1 MKKSLALI
9 FVLTALIWAGF
20 QIAPQKFFYR
30 HNCPFCDRS
39 IVESQSVSRENG
51 TVALL
56 NYKPAIEGHVL
67 IIPERHVERFEDLT
81 ADELVQ
87 IHAMIAKVD
96 QAERKMCGSTGYF
109 LIQKNGIE
117 AGQSVPHVHFHYF
130 PMSTGSSKTWVAI
143 RIFIASWLKPLDSAE
158 LERQRLEFQRYGLAD

>member
-20 QIAPQKFFYR
+20 QISPQKFFYQQ
-30 HNCPFCDRS
+30 NCPFCNRS
-39 IVESQSVSRENG
+39 IVESQSIARENG
-51 TVALL
+51 AIALL
-56 NYKPAIEGHVL
+56 NYKPAIAGHVL

-96 QAERKMCGSTGYF
+96 QAERKMFGSTGYF

-130 PMSTGSSKTWVAI
+130 PMSQWSSKIWVAI
-143 RIFIASWLKPLDSAE
+143 RMFIGSWLKPLGPEE
-158 LERQRLEFQRYGLAD
+158 LEQQRLEFERHGLAY